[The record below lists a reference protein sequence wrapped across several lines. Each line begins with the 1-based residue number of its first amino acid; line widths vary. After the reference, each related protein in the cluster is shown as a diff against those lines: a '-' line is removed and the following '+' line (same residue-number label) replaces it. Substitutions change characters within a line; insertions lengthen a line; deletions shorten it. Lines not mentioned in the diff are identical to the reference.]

1 MVKCFDSAAL
11 QDPSIS
17 KCRHLLHGYCV
28 DVLAKG
34 LLQCWVCPHVAF
46 PFVNPPA
53 NVTPRESI
61 EVRGYVFYTADDK
74 ISEIKN

>member
-17 KCRHLLHGYCV
+17 KCTALFHLKCIEV
-28 DVLAKG
+28 PAKG
-34 LLQCWVCPHVAF
+34 LLKCSVCPHVAF

-53 NVTPRESI
+53 NVKPRESI
-61 EVRGYVFYTADDK
+61 EVRAYVFYTSDDQTPEVRK
-74 ISEIKN
+74 